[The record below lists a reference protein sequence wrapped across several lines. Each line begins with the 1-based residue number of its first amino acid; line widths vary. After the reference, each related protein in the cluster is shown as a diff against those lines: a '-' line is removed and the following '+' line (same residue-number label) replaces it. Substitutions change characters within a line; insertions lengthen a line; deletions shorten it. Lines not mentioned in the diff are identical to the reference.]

1 MVCTSASVGLSPCGP
16 IFTRMSEQEESGFSM
31 EEMTDVNLGRIFYV
45 SMSKFYFTLS
55 VYVSLV
61 GGSVR

>member
-1 MVCTSASVGLSPCGP
+1 MVCTSASVCLSPHGP
-16 IFTRMSEQEESGFSM
+16 IFTRVSEQEESGFSM

-45 SMSKFYFTLS
+45 SISKFYFTLS
-55 VYVSLV
+55 VYMSLV